1 MTGMRDAEAL
11 LLRRYVIERTVG
23 RVPAAEWARY
33 EPTIGGWLYCDER
46 SARTAQHRRRLRRP
60 GALWCPVL
68 GNRIEI
74 AQDRALQADFETVD
88 VDGWS
93 RLAAAVRARPSDCLR
108 RWREAGRRII
118 AAMAAD
124 PSGDRPPLGKLA
136 AWPSRRGIGSR
147 SLLSSEY
154 QG

>member
-1 MTGMRDAEAL
+1 MRDAEAL
-11 LLRRYVIERTVG
+11 LLRRYVIERAAG

-33 EPTIGGWLYCDER
+33 EPTIGAWLYCDEWE
-46 SARTAQHRRRLRRP
+46 ARTAQHRCRLRRP

-68 GNRIEI
+68 GNRIDI
-74 AQDRALQADFETVD
+74 ARDGALQAYFETVD

-93 RLAAAVRARPSDCLR
+93 RLSAAVRARPSDCLR

-118 AAMAAD
+118 SAMAAD

-136 AWPSRRGIGSR
+136 GWPVRRGIGSR
-147 SLLSSEY
+147 SLLGNEN